1 MQLQAETTAS
11 SLQNLDTLL
20 VHINATS
27 ALASVSAGALIASF
41 DTDDL
46 AEGSAKYFTDALAQ
60 AAVAGDIATAV
71 GAEATIARAAE
82 VVNANAIAAE
92 ATRARAAENKQQRR
106 KRNSNC

>member
-1 MQLQAETTAS
+1 MAFRQIKSPALADQSILNTKLDVSAVSGQTTAS

-60 AAVAGDIATAV
+60 AAVAV
-71 GAEATIARAAE
+71 L
-82 VVNANAIAAE
+82 
-92 ATRARAAENKQQRR
+92 KQLSLVRQ
-106 KRNSNC
+106 K